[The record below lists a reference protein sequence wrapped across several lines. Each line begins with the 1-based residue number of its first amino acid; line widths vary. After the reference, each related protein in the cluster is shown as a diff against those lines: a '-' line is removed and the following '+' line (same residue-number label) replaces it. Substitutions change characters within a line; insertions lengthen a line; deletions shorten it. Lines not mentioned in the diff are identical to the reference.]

1 MPTIQHIVGF
11 YSNLIDNSSFQSR
24 LDTLI
29 GHRTTSSNTTNDD
42 VIYPAVPDTHPTP
55 YYSWNIT
62 RNQPNY
68 YGYNDRYSQITIRS
82 YNPPYPTVLANGWRF
97 NYEDDTRIFQKGIKT
112 TSRCFQTIMIP
123 FRYKTTIQIA
133 LPTTPG
139 TNCTTSNDFWL
150 DQPPASFVPASI
162 CGAVGEED
170 MNCPEGC
177 TCIQGQCECS
187 GGGGGGGGGGG
198 SGGGGSGNEG
208 EGNPSG
214 EETTN
219 PCDFSDPQPLY
230 GIKHQ
235 IVVLFGPSDN
245 DTTNIAG
252 PQVACRITH
261 YLFKNTTGTT
271 TKYGHYLELEIK
283 YGTTQSQTV
292 KINTRT
298 NIRFTI
304 EQSTPTSATI
314 KATDADTNTD
324 LASITISNPNL
335 TNLRYYAFN
344 TVSVA
349 GGQGGISPTEAAT
362 HIATYTITENT
373 TQNSLLVATLTMPT
387 TPSTWS
393 SINNLT
399 LVAQHNNPPTNTNTI
414 REAWYKLRNDTR
426 WNRFIWDNSVQQWVS
441 GNLSS
446 DNPVTHIRIQADV
459 PLESL
464 LLTGTYAEPPPPP
477 PPPAPQGTPFTE
489 HIVLGRTGFNTPGM
503 YGQRLFPIFVSSMP
517 ELSDTN
523 LTRFGPNLALGNQTD
538 KKLPNTE
545 NHLYRYLMMGA
556 AMNEHGLPTGRIGPG
571 HRFEIVPIQ
580 LGGLYPK
587 DGFLWY
593 AANSVWHGT
602 PIFIDIQPI
611 TNPAMY
617 NIAYNWHTSRIQ
629 LFKWD
634 NNTNSWQELEENE
647 EIVPCRFHAL
657 VLFKTL

>member
-1 MPTIQHIVGF
+1 MPTIRHIVGF

-42 VIYPAVPDTHPTP
+42 VIYPAVPDTHPAP

-62 RNQPNY
+62 KSQPNY
-68 YGYNDRYSQITIRS
+68 YGYNDRYSQIAISS
-82 YNPPYPTVLANGWRF
+82 YNLPYPTVLTNGWRF

-123 FRYKTTIQIA
+123 FRYKTTIQIS
-133 LPTTPG
+133 LPTSPG
-139 TNCTTSNDFWL
+139 NSCTDSDDFWL
-150 DQPPASFVPASI
+150 SELPTGIAPAAPYI
-162 CGAVGEED
+162 CGSQED
-170 MNCPEGC
+170 CPEGC
-177 TCIQGQCECS
+177 TCVQGQCEC
-187 GGGGGGGGGGG
+187 GPDEGGGGGGGG
-198 SGGGGSGNEG
+198 SD
-208 EGNPSG
+208 
-214 EETTN
+214 
-219 PCDFSDPQPLY
+219 PCDFSDPQNLY

-235 IVVLFGPSDN
+235 IIVLFGQSDN
-245 DTTNIAG
+245 DTTNIAE

-271 TKYGHYLELEIK
+271 TKYGHYLEAKIQ
-283 YGTTQSQTV
+283 YGEQSQTIN
-292 KINTRT
+292 INTRT

-304 EQSTPTSATI
+304 EQTTPTSATI

-344 TVSVA
+344 TVSVV
-349 GGQGGISPTEAAT
+349 GGQGGINPTEAAT

-373 TQNSLLVATLTMPT
+373 TQNSPLIATLTMPT

-393 SINNLT
+393 TINSLR
-399 LVAQHNNPPTNTNTI
+399 LIAQHNNPPTNTDTI
-414 REAWYKLRNDTR
+414 SRAWYKLQNNTR

-441 GNLSS
+441 DNLSS

-459 PLESL
+459 PVESL
-464 LLTGTYAEPPPPP
+464 LLTGTYEEPPPPP
-477 PPPAPQGTPFTE
+477 PPPPPQGTPFTE

-523 LTRFGPNLALGNQTD
+523 LTRFGPKLALENQTD

-634 NNTNSWQELEENE
+634 NNTNSWQELNENE

>member
-1 MPTIQHIVGF
+1 MPTIQHIAGF
-11 YSNLIDNSSFQSR
+11 YSNLINNSSFQSR

-29 GHRTTSSNTTNDD
+29 GHRTTSSSTTNDD
-42 VIYPAVPDTHPTP
+42 VIFPAVPDTHPAP

-62 RNQPNY
+62 RSQPNY
-68 YGYNDRYSQITIRS
+68 YGYNDRYSQITISS
-82 YNPPYPTVLANGWRF
+82 YNLPYPTVLTNGWRF
-97 NYEDDTRIFQKGIKT
+97 NYDDNTHVFQKGIKT
-112 TSRCFQTIMIP
+112 TSRCFQTITIP
-123 FRYKTTIQIA
+123 FRYKTTIQIS
-133 LPTTPG
+133 LPTSPG
-139 TNCTTSNDFWL
+139 SSCANSDDFWL
-150 DQPPASFVPASI
+150 SELPTGIAPAAPYVCEAM
-162 CGAVGEED
+162 GDDLG
-170 MNCPEGC
+170 NCPNNC
-177 TCIQGQCECS
+177 SCIQGQCEC
-187 GGGGGGGGGGG
+187 GPDDGGGGGGGG
-198 SGGGGSGNEG
+198 SD
-208 EGNPSG
+208 
-214 EETTN
+214 
-219 PCDFSDPQPLY
+219 PCDFSDPQNLY

-235 IVVLFGPSDN
+235 IIVLFGQSDS
-245 DTTNIAG
+245 DATNIAT
-252 PQVACRITH
+252 PHIACNITH
-261 YLFKNTTGTT
+261 YLFKNTVGTT
-271 TKYGHYLELEIK
+271 TKYGHYLGAKIQ
-283 YGTTQSQTV
+283 YGEQSQTV
-292 KINTRT
+292 QINTRT

-304 EQSTPTSATI
+304 EQTTPTSATI

-324 LASITISNPNL
+324 LASISISKPNL

-349 GGQGGISPTEAAT
+349 GGQGGINPTEAAT
-362 HIATYTITENT
+362 RTATYTITENT
-373 TQNSLLVATLTMPT
+373 TQNSPLIATLTMPT

-393 SINNLT
+393 TINSLR
-399 LVAQHNNPPTNTNTI
+399 LIAQHNNPPTNTNTI
-414 REAWYKLRNDTR
+414 SMAWYKLRNDTM
-426 WNRFIWDNSVQQWVS
+426 WLRFIWSDSLQQWVS
-441 GNLSS
+441 GILSS

-459 PLESL
+459 PVESL
-464 LLTGTYAEPPPPP
+464 LLTGTYEEPPPPP
-477 PPPAPQGTPFTE
+477 PPPPPQGTPFTE

-517 ELSDTN
+517 ELSDNT
-523 LTRFGPNLALGNQTD
+523 LTRFGPKLALENQTE
-538 KKLPNTE
+538 KRLPNTE
-545 NHLYRYLMMGA
+545 NQHYRYLILGTQ
-556 AMNEHGLPTGRIGPG
+556 MNEHGLPTGRIGPG

-634 NNTNSWQELEENE
+634 NNTNSWQELDENE